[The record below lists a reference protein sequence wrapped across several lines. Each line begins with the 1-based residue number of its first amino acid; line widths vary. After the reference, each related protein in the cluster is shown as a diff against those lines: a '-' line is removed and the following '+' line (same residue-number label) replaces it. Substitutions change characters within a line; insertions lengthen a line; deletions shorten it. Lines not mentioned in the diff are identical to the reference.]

1 MASMSSLIT
10 QHICKV
16 SFLVMNKSVQ
26 ACAKFKDCSESVG
39 VLAVLS
45 HTLIRSTFLSDSIKG
60 SSSCKSGT
68 KTENILNTGN
78 LSAHFKCLT
87 PIYWSSS
94 NMTSYPPPQQWTLYI
109 LVLFC
114 FFDSG
119 TLVTSFVFACR
130 MQIFLS
136 HNVHILIPTL
146 LRGANIFGVAGKT
159 QNKIKSSNY
168 LGNNFFFL

>member
-94 NMTSYPPPQQWTLYI
+94 NMTSYPPPPSSELCI
-109 LVLFC
+109 SLFC
-114 FFDSG
+114 F
-119 TLVTSFVFACR
+119 VFSI
-130 MQIFLS
+130 QVHSSQVLS
-136 HNVHILIPTL
+136 LHVEC
-146 LRGANIFGVAGKT
+146 K
-159 QNKIKSSNY
+159 
-168 LGNNFFFL
+168 FFWATMFTY